1 MQEIA
6 QAESAYKRSLA
17 DQPADPGLRY
27 CTGSGAF
34 LNDMLQENAG
44 YISDSYTIV
53 IMRGMLGLPEE
64 KKEDADYRTFFE
76 SCARIRQ
83 EIITWEGEYYF
94 LLQDPHPPT
103 YLRVNTVVQ
112 QFPQFNETYGIKE
125 GDGKWI
131 KPEDR
136 VPVW

>member
-1 MQEIA
+1 M
-6 QAESAYKRSLA
+6 
-17 DQPADPGLRY
+17 
-27 CTGSGAF
+27 
-34 LNDMLQENAG
+34 
-44 YISDSYTIV
+44 
-53 IMRGMLGLPEE
+53 
-64 KKEDADYRTFFE
+64 FFE
-76 SCARIRQ
+76 SYARIWQ